1 MTQENTT
8 TAPAKKRRRRR
19 VLQGALGIVAIA
31 LILGVTQ
38 LPSLRNYYGKRGG
51 LSVLEDVA
59 YVPGSDHAK
68 HKLDVYLPRKGQ
80 AGGPF
85 PFVVFIHGGIWDA
98 MDRRFLQP
106 LTGLHGA
113 VGVALA
119 NRSVGAAVVSYRQNP
134 DAKSF
139 DDSLDDVARATRFV
153 LDHAREWGGDE
164 RRVVVV
170 GHSAGG
176 MLTCLLA
183 LDTERLARAGV
194 EPGRIRGF
202 GSLGGIYDLARILPA
217 LEPDQAATV
226 RRLAGGDAGLAR
238 FSPQQKIRAGHP
250 PMLLLVGQRDEP
262 FLVSEHREMARALAE
277 TTPATTTIEVPQD
290 DHMSLLLDLGTD
302 QDEVLAPLVEFIQ
315 RVTGP
320 GAE

>member
-1 MTQENTT
+1 MTLENDTKS
-8 TAPAKKRRRRR
+8 PPKKRRRRI
-19 VLQGALGIVAIA
+19 LLGALGLIAIA
-31 LILGVTQ
+31 MILGLTQ
-38 LPSLRNYYGKRGG
+38 LPSLRNYYGRRGG
-51 LSVLEDVA
+51 LSVREDVA

-68 HKLDVYLPRKGQ
+68 HKLDVYLPQ
-80 AGGPF
+80 TGGPF
-85 PFVVFIHGGIWDA
+85 PLVVFIHGGIWDP

-119 NRSVGAAVVSYRQNP
+119 NRGVGTAVLSYRQNP
-134 DAKSF
+134 DAQSF

-153 LDHAREWGGDE
+153 LDHAREWGGDD

-176 MLTCLLA
+176 MLACLLA
-183 LDTERLARAGV
+183 LDAAHLKQAGV
-194 EPGRIRGF
+194 EPGRVRGF
-202 GSLGGIYDLARILPA
+202 ASLGGIYDLARILPA
-217 LEPDQAATV
+217 LEPDEAATV

-238 FSPQQKIRAGHP
+238 FSPQQKVRADHP
-250 PMLLLVGQRDEP
+250 PMLLIIGQRDAP

-277 TTPATTTIEVPQD
+277 TTPATTTIEIPED
-290 DHMSLLLDLGTD
+290 GHMSLLLDLGTD
-302 QDEVLAPLVEFIQ
+302 GDEVLAPLVEFIQ

-320 GAE
+320 GGE